1 MSSARIQISPA
12 SRDATRGNSRVLDS
26 LFHALGHLIHKWRPV
41 VMIIILL
48 GIFVAPFYAATNAFE
63 SGDGC
68 STVSATPKRDIE
80 STVSKTGPSRS
91 VGFEN
96 YPGNP
101 SLVLA
106 KSRCI
111 FEANLERV
119 GMALSAAPSNLE
131 SAINDFAATKMG
143 SVSVSSI
150 VLFIFAF
157 LSGVYFWVNRKGSP
171 ERYYWFGRKGEDKRK
186 KSSDDDLSMRGRLF
200 VGPIAWLLLGFSL
213 LYSQHALELLNA
225 PRQKLVALSTV
236 GPLSTD
242 NLSDNTYR
250 RAELNPFG
258 SVMYGFDRQSEFK
271 VSASHI
277 DAYLTGKPVSE
288 KEYKD
293 YAALY
298 NQRVTTENKVGSM
311 QNTAK
316 AVERF
321 GTSLNTTS
329 GILSEA
335 VNIQRAGFLAIFVGS
350 YFLLLAL
357 IAIRPVRA
365 RRYFKRWIF
374 VNAAPLG
381 LLSLSLAA
389 MLGVNWGGLYAVSY
403 ITAPER
409 SGVVWGWTLA
419 AYVVQVIGYLIPWAL
434 LYSVYRYYRHTSGW
448 MLKSMVASD
457 DKWVEEVGKA
467 LVAAREQRVITG
479 KLLLKIPYFRR
490 KMLTSSPA
498 GATP

>member
-1 MSSARIQISPA
+1 MSSTRIEIAPSSHDATHGNLRLPA
-12 SRDATRGNSRVLDS
+12 SL
-26 LFHALGHLIHKWRPV
+26 LHALGHLIHKWRPV
-41 VMIIILL
+41 VLIIIFL
-48 GIFVAPFYAATNAFE
+48 GILVAPFYVVTNALE

-80 STVSKTGPSRS
+80 STVLKTGTSRS

-101 SLVLA
+101 SQVLA
-106 KSRCI
+106 KSRCV
-111 FEANLERV
+111 FDSNLERV
-119 GMALSAAPSNLE
+119 GLAQSAAPSNLE

-143 SVSVSSI
+143 SLSVFSPAI
-150 VLFIFAF
+150 FIFAF
-157 LSGVYFWVNRKGSP
+157 LSSVYFWVNRKGSP
-171 ERYYWFGRKGEDKRK
+171 DRK
-186 KSSDDDLSMRGRLF
+186 KACDDDLPMRGRLV
-200 VGPIAWLLLGFSL
+200 VGPAAWLLLGLSL

-225 PRQKLVALSTV
+225 PSQKTVALSTV

-271 VSASHI
+271 ASASHI

-288 KEYKD
+288 KEYQD
-293 YAALY
+293 YAAYY

-329 GILSEA
+329 GILSKA
-335 VNIQRAGFLAIFVGS
+335 VSIQRAGFLAIFVGG
-350 YFLLLAL
+350 YFVLLAL

-365 RRYFKRWIF
+365 RRYFKRWSF

-381 LLSLSLAA
+381 LLTLSLAA
-389 MLGVNWGGLYAVSY
+389 MLVVNWGGLYAVSY
-403 ITAPER
+403 ITAPEQA
-409 SGVVWGWTLA
+409 GVVWGWTLA
-419 AYVVQVIGYLIPWAL
+419 AYVVQIIGYLIPWIL

-448 MLKSMVASD
+448 MLQSMVASD
-457 DKWVEEVGKA
+457 DKWVRDVGKA

-490 KMLTSSPA
+490 KMLTASPA